1 MEQQSTPSYE
11 KLLLIERDDD
21 KYTPLSEIPEEYL
34 KLMLPYFRA
43 YFYQDEDCD
52 MLCQHI
58 RVNEFSIWGHDIL
71 AKNYIVLKP
80 RTHRHIIALHYMQE
94 DPIDAVIDRMGP
106 FRLKTKEVNL
116 FSLHADFHSAALD
129 LGCKI
134 FSFHINV
141 RPETLP
147 ELAKKYPE
155 LQHLAQLQLD
165 GINGPLNLAPYEIND
180 VCSRMLKRIFRCRYV
195 ELQAA
200 CFLYRC
206 CVDLFRNFA
215 IQDARFRLAK
225 EGGEPVP
232 TNDSLIKQVFSYVE
246 ANKREPLTLEIL
258 SGVFGISATA
268 LNTGF
273 ERTYATSLSDYLLQQ
288 RMYNIYYQ
296 LLKTKASLSS
306 IAYKNGYPN
315 RRAMVADFTAYFE
328 HDPVRIRN
336 AQ

>member
-1 MEQQSTPSYE
+1 MEQQSTPSHE

-21 KYTPLSEIPEEYL
+21 KYTPVSEIPEEYL

-58 RVNEFSIWGHDIL
+58 RIKEFSIWGHDIL

-80 RTHRHIIALHYMQE
+80 RTHRHILALHYMQE
-94 DPIDAVIDRMGP
+94 DTIDAVIDHMGP
-106 FRLKTKEVNL
+106 FKLKAKEVNL

-129 LGCKI
+129 RGCKI

-147 ELAKKYPE
+147 ELAKKYPV
-155 LQHLAQLQLD
+155 LQHLAEMQLD
-165 GINGPLNLAPYEIND
+165 GINGPLNTAPYQINE
-180 VCSRMLKRIFRCRYV
+180 VCYKMLKRMFRCKYV
-195 ELQAA
+195 ELQAE

-206 CVDLFRNFA
+206 CLDLFQNFA
-215 IQDARFRLAK
+215 VQDAQFRLSK
-225 EGGEPVP
+225 EAGEQ
-232 TNDSLIKQVFSYVE
+232 TDNSLMKQVFSYVE
-246 ANKREPLTLEIL
+246 ANKRQALNLKELAK
-258 SGVFGISATA
+258 VFNMTETA
-268 LNTGF
+268 LNAGF
-273 ERTYATSLSDYLLQQ
+273 ERTYATPLNDYLLQQ

-296 LLKTKASLSS
+296 LLKTRASLSS
-306 IAYKNGYPN
+306 IALRNGYPN